1 MERFI
6 IMKITEHKKKNGTIV
21 YRASIYLGIDQMTG
35 KRVKTSITGR
45 TRKEVNQKPSTR
57 SLTSYLMDL
66 QLKEK
71 L

>member
-45 TRKEVNQKPSTR
+45 TRKEVNQSQAR
-57 SLTSYLMDL
+57 AA
-66 QLKEK
+66 
-71 L
+71 

>member
-35 KRVKTSITGR
+35 KRVKQASQ
-45 TRKEVNQKPSTR
+45 EEQ
-57 SLTSYLMDL
+57 
-66 QLKEK
+66 EK
-71 L
+71 KLIKSQARAA